1 MILRHSGTL
10 LALPL
15 LLALDVSA
23 MAQTPVGE
31 AKPASA
37 ATATKNAEVLK
48 QLPFADRIDFEEA
61 KRGLVA
67 PLRDPVKAADGSPVW
82 DIAAY
87 DFLRAGQSP
96 ASVNPSLWRM
106 AQLNANAGLFRV
118 ADRIYQLRGFDLS
131 NMTIIEGDSGLIIV
145 DPLTTAESARAA
157 LAFYGQHRP
166 KRPVVAVIY
175 THSHIDHF
183 GGVRGVVDEADV
195 KAGRVQIV
203 APTGFLE
210 EAVSENVLA
219 GSAMLRRAQYQAGSP
234 VARGVL
240 GHVDSGLGKSGL
252 GAGATTL
259 IAPTVLVTKAYE
271 TRRIDGVDFEFQ
283 LTAGTEAPAGMNL
296 YLPAMR
302 ALGVGDNVTHAMHN
316 ILTPRGAP
324 VRDAEAWSKA
334 IDDSLVHYG
343 DRTDVMFGQ
352 HSWPSWGGERVRT
365 ILADQRD
372 MYGWLHDRALHLLNQ
387 GLTPAEIADAMTAL
401 PGDLAKKWYLR
412 GNYGTIGF
420 NARAVYQRYLG
431 FYDGNPSSLDPL
443 TPADAG
449 RRYIAAMG
457 GSARVLEIMRKAIA
471 AGDYRWATE
480 IGNRL
485 VFAEPDNA
493 EARGLQADALEQLGY
508 QSESA
513 LYRNMYLSG
522 ATELR
527 SGVNRRRAR
536 NAGDLVR
543 ALEPSMYF
551 DLLTVRLD
559 SDRAQGHDMTLN
571 WIFTDPDR
579 PFALTLR
586 NGVLT
591 YREGMRHDRPDA
603 TIFMDKQTLDR
614 LNLREIDLKGAIAQG
629 AIRIEGDEGKM
640 QDFMGMLVTFDPS
653 FAIVTP

>member
-1 MILRHSGTL
+1 MTFRHSGAL
-10 LALPL
+10 LALTFM
-15 LLALDVSA
+15 LAPA
-23 MAQTPVGE
+23 AAQTPAGE

-37 ATATKNAEVLK
+37 ATAAKNAEALK

-67 PLRDPVKAADGSPVW
+67 PLRDPIKAADGSPVW
-82 DIAAY
+82 DIAVY
-87 DFLRAGQSP
+87 DFLRAEQSP
-96 ASVNPSLWRM
+96 ATVNPSLWRM
-106 AQLNANAGLFRV
+106 AQLNTNAGLFRV

-131 NMTIIEGDSGLIIV
+131 NMTVIEGDKGLIIV

-157 LAFYGQHRP
+157 LAFYGAHRP
-166 KRPVVAVIY
+166 KRSVVAVIY
-175 THSHIDHF
+175 THSHLDHF
-183 GGVRGVVDEADV
+183 GGVRGVIDEADV
-195 KAGRVQIV
+195 KAGRVEVV

-219 GSAMLRRAQYQAGSP
+219 GNAMLRRAQYQAGSP
-234 VARGVL
+234 VARGVR

-283 LTAGTEAPAGMNL
+283 LTEGTEAPAGMNF

-324 VRDAEAWSKA
+324 VRDAKAWSKA

-372 MYGWLHDRALHLLNQ
+372 MYSWLHDRTLHLLNQ
-387 GLTPAEIADAMTAL
+387 GLTPAEIAEAMTAL
-401 PGDLAKKWYLR
+401 PGDLATKWYLR
-412 GNYGTIGF
+412 GNYGAIGF

-443 TPADAG
+443 PPVDAG

-457 GSARVLEIMRKAIA
+457 GSARVMEMMRTAIA

-485 VFAEPDNA
+485 VFAEPENT

-591 YREGMRHDRPDA
+591 YREGMRHARPDA
-603 TIFMDKQTLDR
+603 TITMDKATLDR
-614 LNLREIDLKGAIAQG
+614 LNLREIDLAGAIASG
-629 AIRIEGDEGKM
+629 AIKTEGDGAKLGELM
-640 QDFMGMLVTFDPS
+640 AMLVAFDPS